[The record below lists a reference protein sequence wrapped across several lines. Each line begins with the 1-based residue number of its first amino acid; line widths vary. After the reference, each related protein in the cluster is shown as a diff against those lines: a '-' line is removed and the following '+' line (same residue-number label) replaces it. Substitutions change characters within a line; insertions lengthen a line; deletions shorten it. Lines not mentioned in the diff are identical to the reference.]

1 MSAAHLGA
9 AEPATPPPPG
19 MPAGEEEETPAVV
32 ADDEQP
38 RPKPYAD
45 ATGVFAK
52 LIKLLPLAT
61 DDEAATFERRARRF
75 TRRLGP
81 LSLGR
86 LVDDRRRPILW
97 YACDS
102 DDHAALEILLDQGCA
117 LSAFV
122 PIDDGPS
129 PYEHAHRLG
138 HARIAETLKGWAHR
152 ELADVMDDG
161 PAAQRARHEEARA
174 LLRRPKRRD
183 DSLTAVCGGGW
194 AC

>member
-1 MSAAHLGA
+1 MSAALGGA
-9 AEPATPPPPG
+9 VVDEPATPTG
-19 MPAGEEEETPAVV
+19 MPEGEGEAPA
-32 ADDEQP
+32 AP

-45 ATGVFAK
+45 AKGVFAK

-61 DDEAATFERRARRF
+61 DDEVATFERRARRF

-97 YACDS
+97 YACDI
-102 DDHAALEILLDQGCA
+102 DDHDALEILLDQGCA

-122 PIDDGPS
+122 PTDEGPS

-138 HARIAETLKGWAHR
+138 HALCGNQPVCRVLHQVIS
-152 ELADVMDDG
+152 
-161 PAAQRARHEEARA
+161 
-174 LLRRPKRRD
+174 RR
-183 DSLTAVCGGGW
+183 
-194 AC
+194 

>member
-1 MSAAHLGA
+1 MSAALGGA
-9 AEPATPPPPG
+9 VDEPATPTG
-19 MPAGEEEETPAVV
+19 MPAGEEGEAPAVV

-61 DDEAATFERRARRF
+61 DEEAATFERRARRF

-86 LVDDRRRPILW
+86 LVDDRQRPILW

-102 DDHAALEILLDQGCA
+102 DDHNALEILLDQGCA

-122 PIDDGPS
+122 PIDEGPS

-174 LLRRPKRRD
+174 LLLRRPKRRD
-183 DSLTAVCGGGW
+183 DSLAAVCGGGW

>member
-1 MSAAHLGA
+1 MSAALGA
-9 AEPATPPPPG
+9 ADDEPATPSPPSD
-19 MPAGEEEETPAVV
+19 A
-32 ADDEQP
+32 EQP

-45 ATGVFAK
+45 AKGVFAK

-61 DDEAATFERRARRF
+61 DEEAATFERRARRF

-102 DDHAALEILLDQGCA
+102 GDQTALEIMLDQGCA

-122 PIDDGPS
+122 PIDEGPS

-138 HARIAETLKGWAHR
+138 HALCGNQPVCRVRHR
-152 ELADVMDDG
+152 AGVASM
-161 PAAQRARHEEARA
+161 AWRTTR
-174 LLRRPKRRD
+174 
-183 DSLTAVCGGGW
+183 
-194 AC
+194 

>member
-1 MSAAHLGA
+1 MSAALGA
-9 AEPATPPPPG
+9 A
-19 MPAGEEEETPAVV
+19 
-32 ADDEQP
+32 DDEPTTQSPPAAP

-45 ATGVFAK
+45 AKGVFAK

-61 DDEAATFERRARRF
+61 DDEVATFERRARRF

-102 DDHAALEILLDQGCA
+102 GDQTALEILLDQGCA

-122 PIDDGPS
+122 PICDGPS

-174 LLRRPKRRD
+174 LLRRPPKRRD
-183 DSLTAVCGGGW
+183 DSLAAVCGGGW

>member
-1 MSAAHLGA
+1 MSATQLGA
-9 AEPATPPPPG
+9 DEPATPSG
-19 MPAGEEEETPAVV
+19 MPAGDEEETPAVV

-45 ATGVFAK
+45 AKGVFAK

-61 DDEAATFERRARRF
+61 DEEAATFERRARRF

-86 LVDDRRRPILW
+86 LVDDRKRPILW

-122 PIDDGPS
+122 PSDDGPS

-138 HARIAETLKGWAHR
+138 HALCGNQPVRRVLGDDAAV
-152 ELADVMDDG
+152 LARSSG
-161 PAAQRARHEEARA
+161 EEPASPRYQA
-174 LLRRPKRRD
+174 
-183 DSLTAVCGGGW
+183 GGASMAW
-194 AC
+194 RTTR

>member
-1 MSAAHLGA
+1 
-9 AEPATPPPPG
+9 
-19 MPAGEEEETPAVV
+19 MPEGEEEATPV
-32 ADDEQP
+32 ADAEQP

-45 ATGVFAK
+45 AKGVFAK

-61 DDEAATFERRARRF
+61 DEEAATFERRARRF

-122 PIDDGPS
+122 PIDEGPS

-138 HARIAETLKGWAHR
+138 HARIAETLKGFAHR

-174 LLRRPKRRD
+174 LLHRPKRRD
-183 DSLTAVCGGGW
+183 DSLAAVCGGGW

>member
-1 MSAAHLGA
+1 M
-9 AEPATPPPPG
+9 
-19 MPAGEEEETPAVV
+19 
-32 ADDEQP
+32 
-38 RPKPYAD
+38 
-45 ATGVFAK
+45 FAK

-61 DDEAATFERRARRF
+61 DEEVATFERRARRF

-102 DDHAALEILLDQGCA
+102 DDHTALEILLDQGCA

-122 PIDDGPS
+122 PIADGPS

-138 HARIAETLKGWAHR
+138 HALCGNQPRSSRRVDGVG
-152 ELADVMDDG
+152 DV
-161 PAAQRARHEEARA
+161 R
-174 LLRRPKRRD
+174 
-183 DSLTAVCGGGW
+183 
-194 AC
+194 